1 MELHIRAGKGW
12 VPDVIEEGRN
22 CLTFDFGDWEG
33 WANQLRVMMDN
44 EEKRREM
51 AEYSREF
58 AIRYF
63 SMEKINED
71 LKELYSS
78 LLC

>member
-1 MELHIRAGKGW
+1 ME
-12 VPDVIEEGRN
+12 
-22 CLTFDFGDWEG
+22 
-33 WANQLRVMMDN
+33 N
-44 EEKRREM
+44 EDKRREM
-51 AEYSREF
+51 AEYSRPTF
-58 AIRYF
+58 AVKHF